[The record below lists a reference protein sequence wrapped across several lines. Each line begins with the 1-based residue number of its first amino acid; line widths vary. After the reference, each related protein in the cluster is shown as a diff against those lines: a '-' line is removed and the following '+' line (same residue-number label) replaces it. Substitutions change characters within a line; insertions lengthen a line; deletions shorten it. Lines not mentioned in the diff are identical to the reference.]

1 VVNLEQVRFLSPCL
15 AGSNLPCRY
24 KGKTAY
30 LYLRI
35 IESLIAGRP
44 FLYQTMQGS
53 VYHVTQNG
61 VEAIQS
67 FRSPKTHYVA
77 FVDGDKE
84 DSAPE
89 YFLFSPL
96 VQIIVASFPKGANQR
111 WIKQTGNYTK
121 ITKLATSLW
130 SPRELFLTA
139 LVSTF
144 LLSMLD

>member
-1 VVNLEQVRFLSPCL
+1 
-15 AGSNLPCRY
+15 
-24 KGKTAY
+24 
-30 LYLRI
+30 
-35 IESLIAGRP
+35 
-44 FLYQTMQGS
+44 MQGS